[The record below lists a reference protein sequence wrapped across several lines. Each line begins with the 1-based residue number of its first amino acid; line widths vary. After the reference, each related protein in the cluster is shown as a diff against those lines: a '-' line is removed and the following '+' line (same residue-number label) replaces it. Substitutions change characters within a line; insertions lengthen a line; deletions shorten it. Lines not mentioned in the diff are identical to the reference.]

1 MGFRRRHLE
10 QFYLGKGERILHSF
24 LLPLLEDSI
33 RYDRITGYF
42 TVDSLL
48 AIANGIERIYENQGK
63 MRVIIGVH
71 SFPLELVETSVKR
84 EFLESQIDELRK
96 ELKGH
101 LFNIKSALEKKR
113 LVMLAWM
120 MEDGLLE
127 VKAASPRGEGIFHPK
142 ILIMEDQEG
151 NVVSSMG
158 SVNESRNGLGGN
170 IEQLCTYRSWA
181 EEKAVDDIK
190 HYFDDMWNNR
200 LEDVYVMDIS
210 KETADWVLDTLD
222 SLHGSQKQTGLA
234 RVQDVIKTA
243 SEMPMNFFVSGNIP
257 ALFMHQERAVIDSL
271 SRWPVRVLLADEVG
285 LGKTFEIASIIT
297 YLLKYGTVKN
307 VLILTPKSVLKQWQE
322 ELYDNFGLE
331 FWVFDSVRKEYVSP
345 AGAIRRASFD
355 SLLSRNAP
363 QLKLVS
369 AQLARGRS
377 AKSSI
382 FESPEAV
389 LPDILVLDEAHS
401 ARVSDSLNQKDNKT
415 QIYKMLEGVVRQ
427 IPHVIFATATP
438 MQKDYKEYQ
447 ALLKLLGLPKP
458 WEKPRNFKKSL
469 ELISSD
475 EVPEF
480 SEARLAVMLLDST
493 IEQMKPDLSK
503 FNENEKKLVED
514 VVQLAAMNNSVRMH
528 AYVLSNWA
536 VFRQVFI
543 KLHPAR
549 LLTVRNTRNSLEAVG
564 YNFPKRNLHAI
575 DVINSI
581 DIQMFYSKVNHYF
594 DTSAFSTE
602 QCFDSEK
609 KMNLGLVKLGYQQR
623 AASSLSSCIETLHN
637 RAAKLKELKSRIEY
651 ITEDNGFW
659 EKLID
664 YDSLD
669 EDGIELG
676 FGENHWFKIHTS
688 DIDVKQIL
696 RCINIET
703 MEIDS
708 LIEQAEALLMSAGDM
723 KIDTALSIVEEI
735 LEKEEKVLLF
745 SRYTDTVDALVAE
758 YRALGLDEKF
768 GFAVYTGKQSVIVH
782 QGVETESSKEEIKNK
797 LFDGQIKVVFCSDA
811 ASEGLNLQ
819 AAKNLI
825 NVDVPWTPARLEQ
838 RIGRVARLGQK
849 AKEVDIYNIWFPNSV
864 EARMYKRIEKRVRKA
879 NIALGEFP
887 EIIAQNIKDAIL
899 TNGRI
904 KDTSL
909 EDLENI
915 RRSEDIRALEE
926 LWANEEESITKSDKI
941 RRTLIRLCS
950 QSFSMESDVDK
961 SVSFTMPDG
970 TVTKLTAET
979 GFEYSISLSSVP
991 WDYADYSVT
1000 GVITEQDDNGRPLV
1014 FREAKTNKWIETNW
1028 ILEKAGNLDEDAG
1041 KKDSSSDR
1049 PLSIPDFQH
1058 LDMRFIMET
1067 SIPITPN
1074 VWLDDAE

>member
-1 MGFRRRHLE
+1 M
-10 QFYLGKGERILHSF
+10 
-24 LLPLLEDSI
+24 
-33 RYDRITGYF
+33 
-42 TVDSLL
+42 
-48 AIANGIERIYENQGK
+48 
-63 MRVIIGVH
+63 
-71 SFPLELVETSVKR
+71 
-84 EFLESQIDELRK
+84 
-96 ELKGH
+96 
-101 LFNIKSALEKKR
+101 
-113 LVMLAWM
+113 
-120 MEDGLLE
+120 
-127 VKAASPRGEGIFHPK
+127 
-142 ILIMEDQEG
+142 
-151 NVVSSMG
+151 
-158 SVNESRNGLGGN
+158 
-170 IEQLCTYRSWA
+170 
-181 EEKAVDDIK
+181 
-190 HYFDDMWNNR
+190 
-200 LEDVYVMDIS
+200 
-210 KETADWVLDTLD
+210 
-222 SLHGSQKQTGLA
+222 
-234 RVQDVIKTA
+234 
-243 SEMPMNFFVSGNIP
+243 
-257 ALFMHQERAVIDSL
+257 
-271 SRWPVRVLLADEVG
+271 
-285 LGKTFEIASIIT
+285 
-297 YLLKYGTVKN
+297 
-307 VLILTPKSVLKQWQE
+307 
-322 ELYDNFGLE
+322 
-331 FWVFDSVRKEYVSP
+331 
-345 AGAIRRASFD
+345 
-355 SLLSRNAP
+355 
-363 QLKLVS
+363 
-369 AQLARGRS
+369 
-377 AKSSI
+377 
-382 FESPEAV
+382 
-389 LPDILVLDEAHS
+389 
-401 ARVSDSLNQKDNKT
+401 
-415 QIYKMLEGVVRQ
+415 
-427 IPHVIFATATP
+427 
-438 MQKDYKEYQ
+438 
-447 ALLKLLGLPKP
+447 
-458 WEKPRNFKKSL
+458 

-819 AAKNLI
+819 VAKNLI